1 VSEQASETPQA
12 AETGTEPVIS
22 VDRTAS
28 EQAPPRHTTAGH
40 TPARHETGHSG
51 TGHSGTGYAKTGH
64 AEDSHG
70 AALSGAA
77 ADVGGGRGAVGH
89 GAHGGAG
96 GSGASAGADP
106 AERRGQPLLV
116 ESIGG
121 WRGLLDSGL
130 PVVVFVAAN
139 AVGGLTAAIWAA
151 ICCGVLLLALRL
163 LRRES
168 VQQAISGFLGI
179 ALAAYIASRTGEA
192 KGFFLLGI
200 WASFLYA
207 ALFLASV
214 LVRWPLVGVV
224 WEYVDGG
231 GGTWRREAALFRV
244 YIWTTLLWVGVFL
257 SRGVVQRFLYEEDRT
272 GWLAVARLAMGY
284 PVTVGAL
291 AVTILA
297 VRRVRRRI
305 TPVPAGA

>member
-1 VSEQASETPQA
+1 MSDQAAGTSQA
-12 AETGTEPVIS
+12 AETAT
-22 VDRTAS
+22 
-28 EQAPPRHTTAGH
+28 EQAPAEPAGGR
-40 TPARHETGHSG
+40 TGPAPGAPAAPARDG
-51 TGHSGTGYAKTGH
+51 TGDGPVGT
-64 AEDSHG
+64 
-70 AALSGAA
+70 
-77 ADVGGGRGAVGH
+77 
-89 GAHGGAG
+89 
-96 GSGASAGADP
+96 
-106 AERRGQPLLV
+106 ERRTPPLLV

-121 WRGLLDSGL
+121 WRGLVDSGL

-139 AVGGLTAAIWAA
+139 AAGGLTAAIWAA
-151 ICCGVLLLALRL
+151 LGCGVVLLTLRL
-163 LRRES
+163 LRQES
-168 VQQAISGFLGI
+168 VQQAVSGFLGV

-207 ALFLASV
+207 GLFLASV

-231 GGTWRREAALFRV
+231 GGTWRREAALLRV
-244 YIWTTLLWVGVFL
+244 YTWTTLLWVGAFL
-257 SRGVVQRFLYEEDRT
+257 SRGIVQRFLYEEDRT

-297 VRRVRRRI
+297 VRRVRHRI
-305 TPVPAGA
+305 TAVPAEA